1 VHRGRKPQT
10 IATRRLLG
18 NPGKRSLTA
27 AIPEPKRGTLLCPK
41 SVTDNPRALAYW
53 DHALANVHEEHL
65 APIDGPLLARYCMAL
80 AIADEAMEGLQ
91 ASTLLV
97 RAPKTGVLMQS
108 PYLGVANRQTELARK
123 LAAELGLPPTA
134 RARVLSGL
142 GLKRRVPGDPAEAYF
157 DDA

>member
-1 VHRGRKPQT
+1 MYRGRKPQT

-27 AIPEPKRGTLLCPK
+27 AIPEPKQGTLICPK
-41 SVTDNPRALAYW
+41 AVTDNERAFAYW
-53 DHALANVHEEHL
+53 THALANVHEAHL
-65 APIDGPLLARYCMAL
+65 APIDGPLLARYCIAL
-80 AIADEAMEGLQ
+80 ALADEATEKLG
-91 ASTLLV
+91 SSLLV
-97 RAPKTGVLMQS
+97 LAPNTKVPMQS
-108 PYLGVANRQTELARK
+108 PYLSIVNRQVELARK

-142 GLKRRVPGDPAEAYF
+142 GLKRRVPGDPAEQYF